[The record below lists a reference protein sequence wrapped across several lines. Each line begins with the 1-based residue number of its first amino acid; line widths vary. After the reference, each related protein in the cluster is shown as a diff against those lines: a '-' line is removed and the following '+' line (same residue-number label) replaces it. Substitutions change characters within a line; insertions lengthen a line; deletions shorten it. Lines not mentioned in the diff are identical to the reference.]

1 MIEMIESMVG
11 GLNNILWGIPMIV
24 LLMGT
29 HIYMTYKSGFIQRK
43 VFTSIKLM
51 FKKDDGA
58 GGISPFASL
67 ATALASTIGT
77 GNIIG
82 VATAV
87 ALGGPGSIFWM
98 WITGFLGMATKYAES
113 LLAVKYRVKDK
124 GGVYSGG
131 AMYIL
136 ENGLHMKGLAIV
148 FAWLCVICS
157 FGIGCS
163 VQSNAIASLLS
174 LNFNIPTWISGLV
187 IAFLTFIVIYGGVKT
202 ISKTCE
208 YLVPIMS
215 FLYVLGCAYILVTN
229 YHYILPAIQLI
240 LASAFDLKAIVGGGV
255 GFSIYTACRY
265 GIARGLFSNES
276 GMGSSPIVSAAAK
289 SKNPVSQALIASTN
303 PFFDTVIVCL
313 MTGLVL
319 ISTML
324 SNGMPFNVISDGNE
338 LCLLAFS
345 AIPYIGKPILIV
357 GIFTFAY
364 STILGWCYYGE
375 RGLDYLFGKKPLPLY
390 RIIWCVVV
398 FFGAVNSVGLVFD
411 LADTFNA
418 LMAIPNIFA
427 LLLLAKV
434 VSKET
439 AVYIHDLDKEDQ
451 DEVPLQKEP
460 IYAKKKS

>member
-1 MIEMIESMVG
+1 MEAFVSV
-11 GLNNILWGIPMIV
+11 LNNYLWGVPMIV

-29 HIYMTYKSGFIQRK
+29 HLYMTYKTGFIQK
-43 VFTSIKLM
+43 KLVTSIKLLLR
-51 FKKDDGA
+51 KEDGE

-82 VATAV
+82 VGTAV

-98 WITGFLGMATKYAES
+98 WVTGFLGMATKYGES
-113 LLAVKYRVKDK
+113 LLAVKYRVKRDD
-124 GGVYSGG
+124 GSFSGG

-136 ENGLHMKGLAIV
+136 EHGLHMKKMGIL

-163 VQSNAIASLLS
+163 VQSNAIASLFH
-174 LNFNIPTWISGLV
+174 LNFNVPTWVSGV
-187 IAFLTFIVIYGGVKT
+187 ILALLTFIVVYGGVKS

-208 YLVPIMS
+208 YLVPVMS
-215 FLYVLGCAYILVTN
+215 LLYVLGCCYILVH
-229 YHYILPAIQLI
+229 YHAFIIPAIQLI
-240 LASAFDLKAIVGGGV
+240 LTSAFDVKAVAGGGI
-255 GFSIYTACRY
+255 GFSVYSACRY

-324 SNGMPFNVISDGNE
+324 ATGIPFNAMTDGNK
-338 LCLLAFS
+338 LCLAAFS
-345 AIPYIGKPILIV
+345 TIPYIGKPILV
-357 GIFTFAY
+357 FGIFTFAY

-375 RGLDYLFGKKPLPLY
+375 RSLDYLFGNKVLPLY
-390 RIIWCVVV
+390 RIIWCIVV
-398 FFGAVNSVGLVFD
+398 FLGAINSISLVFD

-418 LMAIPNIFA
+418 LMALPNILA

-434 VSKET
+434 VEQET
-439 AVYIHDLDKEDQ
+439 AVYINHLEKVDQ
-451 DEVPLQKEP
+451 TEIPLQEKP
-460 IYAKKKS
+460 IYAKKD